1 VQRLLVIL
9 FLMGAAMYLLA
20 PQRAAPVCEEK
31 NAVAQARVESK
42 QRADVPLRS
51 SWRSTLKSLR
61 QEPDTSPA
69 SQENGSYRQAAVYE
83 EMPNQAQTNSEH
95 INVTGDLAGSLGEAS
110 MAGTSASHKEPTQ
123 WARITRPATL
133 HREASVS
140 SPIVGYSGPGKE
152 VQIREYVNGWFRVQ
166 DPETQENGWV
176 FHKYVAYIYGPT
188 PAEAQAATAEPPVT
202 VASPTSQ
209 KPTRVA
215 KPAVRK
221 AAKRHDQ
228 DRRIAEDSQRRRWF
242 GFFRRREAPRAW
254 SFGPA
259 Y

>member
-1 VQRLLVIL
+1 MERLLLIL
-9 FLMGAAMYLLA
+9 FLVGAAMYVLA
-20 PQRAAPVCEEK
+20 PPVPVYEEES
-31 NAVAQARVESK
+31 AVAQTGAESK
-42 QRADVPLRS
+42 RRADRPLRA
-51 SWRSTLKSLR
+51 SWGSTLKSLR

-69 SQENGSYRQAAVYE
+69 SQETGGYRQAAVYE
-83 EMPNQAQTNSEH
+83 EMPHQAQTDSEH
-95 INVTGDLAGSLGEAS
+95 IDVTGDLAVSLDEAS
-110 MAGTSASHKEPTQ
+110 MAGTSASDKEPAQ
-123 WARITRPATL
+123 WARITRSATL

-152 VQIREYVNGWFRVQ
+152 VQIREYVNGWFQVQ
-166 DPETQENGWV
+166 DPETQEGGWI

-188 PAEAQAATAEPPVT
+188 PAEAQVAATAEPSVK

-209 KPTRVA
+209 KSARIG

-228 DRRIAEDSQRRRWF
+228 NRQIAEDGERRRWF
-242 GFFRRREAPRAW
+242 GLFRRREAPRAW

>member
-1 VQRLLVIL
+1 VERLLVIL
-9 FLMGAAMYLLA
+9 FLVGATVYLLA
-20 PQRAAPVCEEK
+20 PQRAVPVYEEKK
-31 NAVAQARVESK
+31 NAVAQAGAESK

-51 SWRSTLKSLR
+51 SWGSTLKSLR

-69 SQENGSYRQAAVYE
+69 SQETGSYRQAAVYE
-83 EMPNQAQTNSEH
+83 EMPYQTDLEH
-95 INVTGDLAGSLGEAS
+95 INVTGDLAASPDEAS
-110 MAGTSASHKEPTQ
+110 MPGTSASDKEPAQ

-166 DPETQENGWV
+166 DPGTQENGWV

-209 KPTRVA
+209 KPTRIA

>member
-1 VQRLLVIL
+1 VERLLVIL
-9 FLMGAAMYLLA
+9 FLVGAAMYLLA
-20 PQRAAPVCEEK
+20 PQRAAPVCEKK

-51 SWRSTLKSLR
+51 SWGSTLKSLR

-95 INVTGDLAGSLGEAS
+95 INVTAGSLGEAS
-110 MAGTSASHKEPTQ
+110 MAGTSASDKEPAQ

-166 DPETQENGWV
+166 DPETPGKWL
-176 FHKYVAYIYGPT
+176 GLP
-188 PAEAQAATAEPPVT
+188 
-202 VASPTSQ
+202 
-209 KPTRVA
+209 
-215 KPAVRK
+215 
-221 AAKRHDQ
+221 
-228 DRRIAEDSQRRRWF
+228 
-242 GFFRRREAPRAW
+242 
-254 SFGPA
+254 
-259 Y
+259 

>member
-1 VQRLLVIL
+1 VERLLVIL
-9 FLMGAAMYLLA
+9 FLVGATVYVLA
-20 PQRAAPVCEEK
+20 PPRTVPGYEEES
-31 NAVAQARVESK
+31 AVAQTGAESK
-42 QRADVPLRS
+42 RRADVSLRS
-51 SWRSTLKSLR
+51 SWGSTLKSLR

-83 EMPNQAQTNSEH
+83 EMPNQTDSEH
-95 INVTGDLAGSLGEAS
+95 INVTVDLAASLDEAS
-110 MAGTSASHKEPTQ
+110 MAGASSSDKEPAQ
-123 WARITRPATL
+123 WARITRRATL

-166 DPETQENGWV
+166 DPETQESGWI

-188 PAEAQAATAEPPVT
+188 AAEAQVAATAEPSVK

-209 KPTRVA
+209 KPARIG
-215 KPAVRK
+215 KPAVRN

-228 DRRIAEDSQRRRWF
+228 NRQIAEDGERRRWF
-242 GFFRRREAPRAW
+242 GLFRRREAPRAW